1 MAGTKKSAAKETVN
15 SVKKRGRKPKEVA
28 AETKTATKAAGTQE
42 KPATGKSA
50 SARKLPAVKRIGVLT
65 SGGDAPGMNAAIR
78 AVVRTAIADGME
90 VVGIKRGFSGLID
103 EDFVELD
110 SRSVADTI
118 QKGGTFLF
126 TARCPEMIT
135 KEGQDKAAANC
146 RKHGIEALVVIG
158 GDGSF
163 RGCRSLAERGI
174 NVVGVPG
181 TIDLDIA
188 CTEYTIG
195 FDTAVNTAMDAIDN
209 IRDTSTSQERCSIIE
224 VMGRHAGFI
233 ALWCGIANGAEAV
246 LSTELYNYEEQKLIG
261 DIQTKRKS
269 GRKHYIIVNA
279 EGIGDSEGMAKRIEY
294 ATGMPCTATIL
305 GYLQRGGSPTCK
317 DRVFASAMGAKAVD
331 ILYNGGSQRVVAYKN
346 GEFVDFDMEEALSMK
361 KTLDPFLVD
370 ILGRLTRKGEG
381 RLLQR
386 EGMIKNNEASQ
397 GKKTIG
403 VLTSGDDAPGMNA
416 AIRAVVR
423 TAINYN
429 MKVIGFMRGFA
440 GLMEKDYKEMTNSTM
455 SETIQKGG
463 TLLLG
468 SHSQEFKTEAGME
481 KAVETIKELGLDA
494 LIVIGGEGTMRGG
507 ADLIKRGV
515 NVIGIPATIDLEVA
529 CTEYTIGFD
538 TAVNTA
544 MSAIDKV
551 RDTSQSHERCSIIEV
566 AGSNS
571 GHNALWCGIATG
583 AEEILTKEYYDHDE
597 QRIISE
603 IISKKKLGKR
613 LHLIVN
619 AHSVGKSSSLAKN
632 IDFAT
637 GLETRA
643 TVLGLM
649 QNGGRPTCQ
658 DRVYAS
664 AMGGKAV
671 DLVNTGARDRIVA
684 FTNGEFTDYDFEE
697 ALDKEKVA
705 SPFMYEMSKKLARS

>member
-1 MAGTKKSAAKETVN
+1 
-15 SVKKRGRKPKEVA
+15 
-28 AETKTATKAAGTQE
+28 
-42 KPATGKSA
+42 
-50 SARKLPAVKRIGVLT
+50 
-65 SGGDAPGMNAAIR
+65 
-78 AVVRTAIADGME
+78 
-90 VVGIKRGFSGLID
+90 
-103 EDFVELD
+103 
-110 SRSVADTI
+110 
-118 QKGGTFLF
+118 
-126 TARCPEMIT
+126 
-135 KEGQDKAAANC
+135 
-146 RKHGIEALVVIG
+146 
-158 GDGSF
+158 
-163 RGCRSLAERGI
+163 
-174 NVVGVPG
+174 
-181 TIDLDIA
+181 
-188 CTEYTIG
+188 
-195 FDTAVNTAMDAIDN
+195 
-209 IRDTSTSQERCSIIE
+209 
-224 VMGRHAGFI
+224 
-233 ALWCGIANGAEAV
+233 
-246 LSTELYNYEEQKLIG
+246 
-261 DIQTKRKS
+261 
-269 GRKHYIIVNA
+269 
-279 EGIGDSEGMAKRIEY
+279 
-294 ATGMPCTATIL
+294 
-305 GYLQRGGSPTCK
+305 
-317 DRVFASAMGAKAVD
+317 
-331 ILYNGGSQRVVAYKN
+331 
-346 GEFVDFDMEEALSMK
+346 
-361 KTLDPFLVD
+361 
-370 ILGRLTRKGEG
+370 
-381 RLLQR
+381 
-386 EGMIKNNEASQ
+386 MIKNTESSQ
-397 GKKTIG
+397 GHKTIG

-429 MKVIGFMRGFA
+429 MTVIGFMRGFA

-468 SHSQEFKTEAGME
+468 SHSQEFKTEPGMD

-494 LIVIGGEGTMRGG
+494 LIVIGGEGTMHGG
-507 ADLIKRGV
+507 ADLIKRGI
-515 NVIGIPATIDLEVA
+515 NVIGIPATVDLEVA

-566 AGSNS
+566 AGTDS

-671 DLVNTGARDRIVA
+671 DLINMGARDRIVA

-697 ALDKEKVA
+697 ALGKQKKA
-705 SPFMYEMSKKLARS
+705 SPFLYEMSKKLARS